1 MSRAFP
7 LLLSL
12 MVILLAVAQY
22 KLEYPKPVFTA
33 KLTTVAPANPIEN
46 EEVLVRV
53 EVGRESVAGPC
64 TLRLRVDNQE
74 IKKEVKVRSTR
85 REFYFT
91 LNLPSGY
98 HTLALDNRQLSIYVS
113 SEELGEANIRVES
126 FEIEP
131 KSLKLW
137 EEAYIVVKLKNLSDS
152 AGKRTVRVWIDNQEL
167 QKDVVVPAGITKYV
181 YFPFTPDKLQF
192 RIRVEN
198 LENNVRLGLANIL

>member
-12 MVILLAVAQY
+12 MAILLAVAQY

-46 EEVLVRV
+46 EEILVRV

-98 HTLALDNRQLSIYVS
+98 HTIGLDNRQLSIYVS

-137 EEAYIVVKLKNLSDS
+137 EEAYVVVKLKNLSDS

-192 RIRVEN
+192 RIKVEN